1 VLVDSA
7 AVHRYQVYGL
17 TLESSFPLP
26 ELVRV
31 DGQAEPARPGAAEA
45 PGAAEI
51 VVRQG
56 HIEAPGVE
64 ARGSAREQNSGAPG
78 ELGSRAPAVDAD
90 ASWVQRT
97 AQGSLS
103 QFEDVG
109 RFLVTAGSEIVAEP
123 VAGCHPA
130 LLRHV
135 LLGPVLAQ
143 VLWQRGLFALH
154 ASVLRIGRVQA
165 AFVGVSGAG
174 KSTTAVALHAA
185 GHALICDD
193 VAALD
198 WQRSPVHVRP
208 AFPRIRAHAD
218 SLTQLGE
225 RPELLERVH
234 PGLDKWLLPARRFA
248 GVPSRALDR
257 IYVLEAGAELR
268 IDLLER
274 GPALLQLLRHT
285 YYGEQFAKL
294 YGAREHMGMAGRVAS
309 EVPVYRLTRPR
320 DFARVPE
327 LVRLLEDHTAR

>member
-1 VLVDSA
+1 
-7 AVHRYQVYGL
+7 
-17 TLESSFPLP
+17 
-26 ELVRV
+26 
-31 DGQAEPARPGAAEA
+31 
-45 PGAAEI
+45 
-51 VVRQG
+51 
-56 HIEAPGVE
+56 
-64 ARGSAREQNSGAPG
+64 
-78 ELGSRAPAVDAD
+78 
-90 ASWVQRT
+90 
-97 AQGSLS
+97 
-103 QFEDVG
+103 VG
-109 RFLVTAGSEIVAEP
+109 RFWVAQGREIVAEP
-123 VAGCHPA
+123 APDCHPA

-135 LLGPVLAQ
+135 ILGPVLAQ

-165 AFVGVSGAG
+165 AFVGTSGAG

-198 WQRSPVHVRP
+198 WQRSPVRVRP

-218 SLTQLGE
+218 TLTQLGE

-234 PGLDKWLLPARRFA
+234 PGLDKWLLPARSFD
-248 GVPSRALDR
+248 GSQGHALDR

-268 IDLLER
+268 VDLLDR

-294 YGAREHMGMAGRVAS
+294 YGAREHMGMAGRVAG

-320 DFARVPE
+320 DFARISE
-327 LVRLLEDHTAR
+327 LVRLLEAHAR